1 MPGKCF
7 LYGTKKGA
15 IIEIDLLKF
24 KPMKK
29 FTLPFFILLVTMLSS
44 CEVIGGIFKA
54 GAVTGIVA
62 VVVILVLILW
72 LMSKFRSK

>member
-1 MPGKCF
+1 
-7 LYGTKKGA
+7 
-15 IIEIDLLKF
+15 
-24 KPMKK
+24 MKK
-29 FTLPFFILLVTMLSS
+29 LTLPFFILLVTMLSS